1 MERNQIIAI
10 MPKDGVRLKMLSLS
24 VSDLEELIDNMSLCV
39 CGISQEIRE
48 PFVQAISVLVEVK
61 RAGEQ
66 KGEAF

>member
-10 MPKDGVRLKMLSLS
+10 MPKDGVRLRMLSLS
-24 VSDLEELIDNMSLCV
+24 VSDLEELIDKMSLCV

-48 PFVQAISVLVEVK
+48 PFIQAISVLVEVK